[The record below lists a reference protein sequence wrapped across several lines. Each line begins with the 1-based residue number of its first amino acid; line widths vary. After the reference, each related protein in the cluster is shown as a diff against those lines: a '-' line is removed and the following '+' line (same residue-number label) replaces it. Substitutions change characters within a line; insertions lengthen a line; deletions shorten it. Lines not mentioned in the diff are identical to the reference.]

1 MAKTRRVVALTSA
14 LAVVLALAALGG
26 RSASGQATSPP
37 PPAVAAGPSSSEV
50 LAQALPEDQ
59 TPDIPPSTAQALIQK
74 WHPASG
80 TESVIGYS
88 SAGRPLTVYHLGNGV
103 ESVLI
108 MGGQHGGP
116 ERNTTQLAWQLLNF
130 FQRNPGELPANLR
143 LDFLPEANPD
153 GLALG
158 SRQFAGGIVDPNRN
172 WGGAGWLP
180 DTWDSNGVFR
190 IGLGGQEP
198 FSEPETQALR
208 DYLLMTRPLLTIN
221 YHSRG
226 GFLFSGGTEQSSR
239 ISRAY
244 ADASRYLLPGG
255 GSGGAPSVGAS
266 AGSLLG
272 YRATG
277 SMNVWL
283 RTVGLGG
290 FLIEL
295 ATSTD
300 SEYSRNLP
308 ALRAALSILSEE
320 TSTLA

>member
-1 MAKTRRVVALTSA
+1 MVWISRLVPVALAAA
-14 LAVVLALAALGG
+14 LLSVLALMGG
-26 RSASGQATSPP
+26 QSASGQGAQPLST
-37 PPAVAAGPSSSEV
+37 PAPISVSSEV
-50 LAQALPEDQ
+50 LAQAS
-59 TPDIPPSTAQALIQK
+59 PPAEAGGSASDAD
-74 WHPASG
+74 PAPAPRWQPAAG
-80 TESVIGYS
+80 TESIIGFS
-88 SAGRPLTVYHLGNGV
+88 SAGRPLTVYHLGNGL
-103 ESVLI
+103 ESVFI

-116 ERNTTQLAWQLLNF
+116 ERNTTQLAWQLFDYFNA
-130 FQRNPGELPANLR
+130 NSGAIPPNLR

-172 WGGAGWLP
+172 WGGDGWLP

-190 IGLGGQEP
+190 LGLGGPEP

-226 GFLFSGGTEQSSR
+226 GFLFRGGTGLSSR
-239 ISRAY
+239 ISEAY
-244 ADASRYLLPGG
+244 ADASRYYLPGG
-255 GSGGAPSVGAS
+255 GGGGAPAGGGG
-266 AGSLLG
+266 AGSVLG

-283 RTVGLGG
+283 RSVGLGG

-300 SEYSRNLP
+300 SEYGRNLP
-308 ALRAALSILSEE
+308 AVQAALAILSSE
-320 TSTLA
+320 TASLA